1 MACRKF
7 RRDLA
12 RYRELTPAERQA
24 LDEHLRVCPRCRNAL
39 AAYARQDA
47 FLGTLGAI
55 QPSPGWARRVQERLQ
70 TAKKSPSIS
79 RPVWAKAWALA
90 FLAILLLAS
99 STLVVSA
106 HALPGQPLYVLKRGQ
121 EELRLR
127 LLPEGTPRAEY
138 AQTLAERRREEAKRL
153 IQKGGTAELTLEG
166 PVEAMRDAWWRV
178 GGVEVQVTGLVRPDP
193 LPALGETVTLHVR
206 IQGGHATALAVTRQ
220 ASSHTPAERPLTPEE
235 TPSATPTPQ
244 GEEHTPAIASPSPTG
259 LPPTPTLAAS
269 PSRAP
274 ANTPSFVPPGQLK
287 KTPQPTAA
295 PTREGESAPP
305 HDEKGPSGDQGRGD
319 APRGRP

>member
-1 MACRKF
+1 MACKRF

-24 LDEHLRVCPRCRNAL
+24 LDEHLRACPRCRNAL

-47 FLGTLGAI
+47 LFGTLSAI

-70 TAKKSPSIS
+70 TVGKRPPIS

-90 FLAILLLAS
+90 LLAILLLAS

-127 LLPEGTPRAEY
+127 LLPAGTPRAEY

-166 PVEAMRDAWWRV
+166 TVEAMQGAWWRV
-178 GGVEVQVTGLVRPDP
+178 GGVEVQVTGSVHPDP
-193 LPALGETVTLHVR
+193 LPALGERVTLHVR
-206 IQGGHATALAVTRQ
+206 IQGGHATALAITRQ
-220 ASSHTPAERPLTPEE
+220 ASSHAPAERPLTPAEM
-235 TPSATPTPQ
+235 PSATPTLQ
-244 GEEHTPAIASPSPTG
+244 GKEHTPATSPP
-259 LPPTPTLAAS
+259 
-269 PSRAP
+269 
-274 ANTPSFVPPGQLK
+274 
-287 KTPQPTAA
+287 
-295 PTREGESAPP
+295 
-305 HDEKGPSGDQGRGD
+305 
-319 APRGRP
+319 